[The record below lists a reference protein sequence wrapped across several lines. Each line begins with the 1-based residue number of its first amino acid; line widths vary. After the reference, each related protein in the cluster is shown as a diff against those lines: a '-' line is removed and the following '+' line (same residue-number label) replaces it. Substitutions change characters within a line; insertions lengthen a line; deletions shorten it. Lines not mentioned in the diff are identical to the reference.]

1 MTFFCLIK
9 IVEKYKR
16 SLTFYVR
23 GTWHQILVWR
33 TVYKGKVQPFP
44 TQNAFSRKRGRR
56 WQSLLR
62 VIYINTTKT
71 TPLPLSDLKTGL
83 LTKFGAETPPTET
96 PNTSFLRTTS
106 VKRTLDIP
114 QLFSF
119 LPFTCNAVLILP
131 AKQCLLFFFL
141 SKFAELPNHNFIN
154 LISLLPTVTR
164 AIFSCL
170 LIPMNS
176 YYL

>member
-1 MTFFCLIK
+1 MWEGLDIRFLYDEQCTREECNLSRLIMHL
-9 IVEKYKR
+9 VEKEAEDGNPCLEWFT
-16 SLTFYVR
+16 LTR
-23 GTWHQILVWR
+23 PKLL
-33 TVYKGKVQPFP
+33 PF
-44 TQNAFSRKRGRR
+44 
-56 WQSLLR
+56 
-62 VIYINTTKT
+62 
-71 TPLPLSDLKTGL
+71 LSVTLFKTGL

-119 LPFTCNAVLILP
+119 LPFACNAVLILP